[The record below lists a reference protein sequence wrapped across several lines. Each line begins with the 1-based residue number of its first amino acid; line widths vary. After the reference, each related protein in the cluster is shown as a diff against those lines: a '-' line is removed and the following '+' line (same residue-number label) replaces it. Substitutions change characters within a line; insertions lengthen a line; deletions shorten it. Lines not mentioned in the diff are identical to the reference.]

1 MKFAAILAS
10 ALAMRIAD
18 NYLPLNSNLLKCEFV
33 GGACT
38 TTNSMAS
45 AGQTA
50 VCAAKIT
57 GSFETDEAKK
67 RACNYVESS
76 NGPY

>member
-1 MKFAAILAS
+1 MKFAAIIAS
-10 ALAMRIAD
+10 ALALRIAD
-18 NYLPLNSNLLKCEFV
+18 NYLPLNSNLLKCEYV
-33 GGACT
+33 NGACAS
-38 TTNSMAS
+38 TNSLAS

-57 GSFETDEAKK
+57 GSFESDDAKK
-67 RACNYVESS
+67 RACTYVESS